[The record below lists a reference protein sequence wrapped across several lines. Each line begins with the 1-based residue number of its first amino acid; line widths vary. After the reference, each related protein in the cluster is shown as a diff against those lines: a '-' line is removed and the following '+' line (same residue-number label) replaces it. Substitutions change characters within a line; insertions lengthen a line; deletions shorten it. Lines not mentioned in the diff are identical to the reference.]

1 MKTEILII
9 FRNSRTI
16 HVITDFLT
24 KKEKKNV
31 IQEIYEIFIFLF

>member
-24 KKEKKNV
+24 KKRKKKRNPRD
-31 IQEIYEIFIFLF
+31 L